1 LVGLEVLVAASATS
15 TGAVG
20 VAADPLTATAAP
32 PAVDPVAPVDDPTEV
47 QSVVLVVDVAGT
59 VVPASAVV
67 GLVLPDVL
75 LVAVVVLDPVVVPDP
90 GAAVLGVVEVQ
101 IVVGELAEL
110 SALPAVAPALDPALV
125 LPDFVV
131 DDEPAVPDVFEE
143 ELDPA
148 DPVVEDPE
156 PPLVVPPDA
165 GAVDAGPVGA
175 VGTVPLTDPGVTFG
189 AGPPIPH

>member
-1 LVGLEVLVAASATS
+1 MLVAASATS

>member
-1 LVGLEVLVAASATS
+1 MLVAASATS

-143 ELDPA
+143 GLDPA